1 MDETTEI
8 ARAKAG
14 DRQAFARLVTRYQA
28 RVRGLARTLLGD
40 AALAEDVAQE
50 VFLAAWRAL
59 PTYRG
64 QGSLASWLLTIAR
77 RKAIDL
83 GRGRGLDDPLDETI
97 PAAVGSATDQLVD
110 IELRRA
116 LELLDDR
123 RREAFVLVVVGG
135 LAYGEAARALG
146 CRSGTVASR
155 VARARADLRELLKE
169 RVT

>member
-1 MDETTEI
+1 MG
-8 ARAKAG
+8 R
-14 DRQAFARLVTRYQA
+14 
-28 RVRGLARTLLGD
+28 
-40 AALAEDVAQE
+40 
-50 VFLAAWRAL
+50 
-59 PTYRG
+59 
-64 QGSLASWLLTIAR
+64 GSLASWLLTIAR

-135 LAYGEAARALG
+135 LAYGEAARVLG

-169 RVT
+169 RVS